1 MSLIAWLWV
10 FTAFALVIA
19 FAAIAICLSY
29 RRRIE
34 SIVKDAFDV
43 ADLASEKVR
52 LEAEIERC
60 KKSLDENLE
69 ELRKIDADRQKQESL
84 RKELAKDLQNIVS
97 VNKQEVADLTAQK
110 TGLQTETEQY
120 KKSLD
125 ENREELRKIDEERQ
139 QQELLRKNLD
149 LLSSQVVEEEKKRDE
164 YRKEAEDLGLLMS
177 EKAAQEMERGLSEEQ
192 LEYAKDAK
200 LLVKPRI
207 VKKHK
212 LRF

>member
-60 KKSLDENLE
+60 KKSLDENRE
-69 ELRKIDADRQKQESL
+69 ELRKIDTDRQKQESL
-84 RKELAKDLQNIVS
+84 REELAKDLRNIVS

-110 TGLQTETEQY
+110 KDLQTETEQY

-149 LLSSQVVEEEKKRDE
+149 LLSNQVSEEKKKRDE
-164 YRKEAEDLGLLMS
+164 YRKEAEDLRLLMP
-177 EKAAQEMERGLSEEQ
+177 EKTDQEMERGLSEEQ
-192 LEYAKDAK
+192 LEYAENAK